1 MRLLFFFEKEVRI
14 ISESTEIEVIA
25 RVQGKDELE
34 DLEESI
40 EELGE
45 TAEDVDEKINSFG
58 ESTEDIGKKAG
69 ESSNNVETFS
79 KKLKDILAGA
89 AVVAGIKT
97 ATTTFLGFDDAIR
110 KVEATTGATT
120 NEMSLL
126 SFQARQLGKGTSYD
140 ASDAAA
146 AQYEFS
152 KAGFEVNQI
161 LAATPGIL
169 NTAKAG
175 QLGLAEATEITGG
188 VLRMFK
194 LDASEAGRVGDSL
207 AFTANSTSTDMRGLA
222 ESLKYAGKDA
232 FDFKLSLEDT
242 LAVLGSLGNEMLK
255 DSMAGTGLQAT
266 FAAFKDKNKIKYLM
280 ELGIDVSESDGSY
293 KNFLDIIAEMKEKLG
308 DKEQITQKMDINT
321 IFGEQGSRVVGRLL
335 DLNSEQFEKLRAD
348 IKSSTGTAEKMAGV
362 MEGGLGGAL
371 RATGSGMSELMI
383 GLISLAEPGLT
394 GIIKGINA
402 VIGTTGDFLNWL
414 NSGSYAANTLYF
426 ALVTLGVGY
435 GIYAASVAIANGQT
449 KLATAYKLV
458 ESVATGTLSAA
469 KNFLKISTWG
479 ATLATWGFQ
488 AASTA
493 GTIAT
498 FLYCQAVALAT
509 KQITLAT
516 VVTNIL
522 SGAMGVLSGLLAFV
536 SSPVLAVVA
545 AVAGL
550 GAGFYFLYQ
559 KSEGFRSAINPLIE
573 GLKSLWEWVKKFDF
587 VNNIIDGVSKVATK
601 TKDLLTAGGIIDE
614 QKQSQIDKFVDQSKI
629 KAQLELEPPDKIGD
643 FDINSILSKKNA
655 KGKNSKGHDGYYL
668 AGNKTNKESTNTNIV
683 SSTYMANSK
692 EKIEKTKTKES
703 SEKALITALNELK
716 KAIEKIKSGGGNTI
730 QINIPPEL
738 EENKMIAKL
747 VEELKIAMMSL
758 A

>member
-1 MRLLFFFEKEVRI
+1 MSR
-14 ISESTEIEVIA
+14 ISELTEIEVLA
-25 RVQGKDELE
+25 RVQGKDDLE

-40 EELGE
+40 DNLGE
-45 TAEDVDEKINSFG
+45 TAEEVDEKINSFG
-58 ESTEDIGKKAG
+58 DSTEDVGKKVQ
-69 ESSNNVETFS
+69 ESSENVSGFS
-79 KKLKDILAGA
+79 KTLKDVLTGV
-89 AVVAGIKT
+89 AVIGGIKT

-110 KVEATTGATT
+110 RVEATTGST
-120 NEMSLL
+120 NKEMSLMA
-126 SFQARQLGKGTSYD
+126 FQARQLGKGTSYN

-152 KAGFEVNQI
+152 KSGFEVNQI

-266 FAAFKDKNKIKYLM
+266 FAAFKDKNKMKYLM

-293 KNFLDIIAEMKEKLG
+293 KNFLDIISEMKEKLG
-308 DKEQITQKMDINT
+308 GKEQIAQKIDINT

-335 DLNSEQFEKLRAD
+335 DLNSEQFEKLRED
-348 IKSSTGTAEKMAGV
+348 IKSSTGTAEKMANV

-371 RATGSGMSELMI
+371 RATGSGTAELMI

-394 GIIKGINA
+394 TIIKGINA
-402 VIGTTGDFLNWL
+402 VIGTTGNFLNWL

-426 ALVTLGVGY
+426 ALIALGVGY
-435 GIYAASVAIANGQT
+435 GIYSASVAIATGQT
-449 KLATAYKLV
+449 KLATAYKLA
-458 ESVATGTLSAA
+458 ESIATGTLSVA
-469 KNFLKISTWG
+469 KNILQVSTWG
-479 ATLATWGFQ
+479 ATMANWGFQ
-488 AASTA
+488 AAMIA
-493 GTIAT
+493 GTIASWAYGQAILLASGQISILT
-498 FLYCQAVALAT
+498 FA
-509 KQITLAT
+509 
-516 VVTNIL
+516 TNIL
-522 SGAMGVLSGLLAFV
+522 NGTMGLLSGLFAFV
-536 SSPVLAVVA
+536 SSPILAVVA

-559 KSEGFRSAINPLIE
+559 KSEGFRNTIDPLIE
-573 GLKSLWEWVKKFDF
+573 GLKSLWDWVKKFTF
-587 VNNIIDGVSKVATK
+587 VGDVIDGVSKIASK
-601 TKDLLTAGGIIDE
+601 TKDILTAGGVTDE
-614 QKQSQIDKFVDQSKI
+614 QKQTQIDELIAKSKI
-629 KAQLELEPPDKIGD
+629 TTGLEIDNPEAINGD
-643 FDINSILSKKNA
+643 FDINSILGKKNT
-655 KGKNSKGHDGYYL
+655 KGNNSKGHDGYYL
-668 AGNKTNKESTNTNIV
+668 ARNKNAKESTNTNIV
-683 SSTYMANSK
+683 SSTYMTNSK

>member
-1 MRLLFFFEKEVRI
+1 MSE
-14 ISESTEIEVIA
+14 ISDTTEIEVLA

-40 EELGE
+40 EELGDTVE
-45 TAEDVDEKINSFG
+45 EADEKINSFG
-58 ESTEDIGKKAG
+58 EATEDAGKKAG
-69 ESSNNVETFS
+69 ESSNNVDSFS
-79 KKLKDILAGA
+79 KKFKDILAGA
-89 AVVAGIKT
+89 AVIGGIKT
-97 ATTTFLGFDDAIR
+97 ATTTFLGFDDAMR
-110 KVEATTGATT
+110 RVEATTGATT

-126 SFQARQLGKGTSYD
+126 SFQSRQLGKGTSYNPAEA
-140 ASDAAA
+140 AS

-207 AFTANSTSTDMRGLA
+207 AYTSNKTSTDMRGLA

-255 DSMAGTGLQAT
+255 DSMAGTGLQST
-266 FAAFKDKNKIKYLM
+266 FAAFKDKNKMKYLM
-280 ELGIDVSESDGSY
+280 ELGIDVSETDGSY

-308 DKEQITQKMDINT
+308 GKEQITQKMDINA

-335 DLNSEQFEKLRAD
+335 DLETEKFEELRAN
-348 IKSSTGTAEKMAGV
+348 IQNSAGTAERMAKV

-371 RATGSGMSELMI
+371 RATGSGTAELMI

-394 GIIKGINA
+394 GIVQGINT
-402 VIGTTGDFLNWL
+402 VIGTAGDFLNWL

-426 ALVTLGVGY
+426 ALIALAVGY
-435 GIYAASVAIANGQT
+435 GVYTTSVALANGQT
-449 KLATAYKLV
+449 KLATAYKFA
-458 ESVATGTLSAA
+458 ESIATGTLSAA
-469 KNFLKISTWG
+469 KNFLQVSTWG
-479 ATLATWGFQ
+479 ATLANWGFQ
-488 AASTA
+488 TAMIA
-493 GTIAT
+493 GTIASWAYGQAILLASGQISILT
-498 FLYCQAVALAT
+498 FT
-509 KQITLAT
+509 
-516 VVTNIL
+516 TNIL
-522 SGAMGVLSGLLAFV
+522 SGAMGLLSGLFGFV
-536 SSPVLAVVA
+536 SSPILAVLG
-545 AVAGL
+545 AVVGL

-559 KSEGFRSAINPLIE
+559 KSEGFRDTIDPLIK
-573 GLKSLWEWVKKFDF
+573 GLESLWGWVKKFTF
-587 VNNIIDGVSKVATK
+587 VGDIIDGVSAVATK
-601 TKDLLTAGGIIDE
+601 TKDILTAGGKTDAE
-614 QKQSQIDKFVDQSKI
+614 KQAEIDKLTAQSKI
-629 KAQLELEPPDKIGD
+629 KAQLEFEAPNMDGD
-643 FDINSILSKKNA
+643 FDINSILGN
-655 KGKNSKGHDGYYL
+655 KNSKNKNGNNKGHDGYYL
-668 AGNKTNKESTNTNIV
+668 SGNKTVKESSNSNVV
-683 SSTYMANSK
+683 SNTYMANTK
-692 EKIEKTKTKES
+692 EKIERTRTKED
-703 SEKALITALNELK
+703 SEKVLVTALNELK
-716 KAIEKIKSGGGNTI
+716 KAIEKIKTGGGNTI

>member
-1 MRLLFFFEKEVRI
+1 MIK
-14 ISESTEIEVIA
+14 ISETTEIEVLA
-25 RVQGKDELE
+25 RVQGKNELE

-45 TAEDVDEKINSFG
+45 TAEEVDEKISDFA
-58 ESTEDIGKKAG
+58 ETTEDVGKKAG
-69 ESSNNVETFS
+69 ESSNNIGGFS
-79 KKLKDILAGA
+79 KTLKNVLAS
-89 AVVAGIKT
+89 VAIVSGLKT
-97 ATTTFLGFDDAIR
+97 ATTTFLGFDDAIK
-110 KVEATTGATT
+110 KVEATTGSTK

-126 SFQARQLGKGTSYD
+126 SFQARSLGKGTSFN

-152 KAGFEVNQI
+152 KAGFKVNQI

-175 QLGLAEATEITGG
+175 QLGLAEATEITSG

-207 AFTANSTSTDMRGLA
+207 AFTSNSTSTDMRGLA

-232 FDFKLSLEDT
+232 YDFKLSLEDT

-266 FAAFKDKNKIKYLM
+266 FAAFKDKNKMKYLM

-293 KNFLDIIAEMKEKLG
+293 KNFLDIISEMKEKLG
-308 DKEQITQKMDINT
+308 GKEQIAQKIDINT

-335 DLNSEQFEKLRAD
+335 DLNSEEFEKLRND
-348 IKSSTGTAEKMAGV
+348 IKSSTGTAEKMANV

-371 RATGSGMSELMI
+371 RATGSGTAELMI

-426 ALVTLGVGY
+426 ALITLGIGY
-435 GIYAASVAIANGQT
+435 GVYTASVAIANGQT

-458 ESVATGTLSAA
+458 ESIATGTLSAA

-479 ATLATWGFQ
+479 ATLATWGYQ
-488 AASTA
+488 AASAA

-498 FLYCQAVALAT
+498 FLYCQAVSLAT
-509 KQITLAT
+509 RQMTLTT

-522 SGAMGVLSGLLAFV
+522 SGAMGILSGLLTFV

-559 KSEGFRSAINPLIE
+559 KSEGFRSAINPLID

-587 VNNIIDGVSKVATK
+587 VNNIIDGVSKVASK
-601 TKDLLTAGGIIDE
+601 TKDILTAGGKTDAEKQAEIDE
-614 QKQSQIDKFVDQSKI
+614 LTAQSKI
-629 KAQLELEPPDKIGD
+629 KTQLEFEAPNLDGN
-643 FDINSILSKKNA
+643 FDINSILDKKN
-655 KGKNSKGHDGYYL
+655 KRGKNNKGHDGYYL
-668 AGNKTNKESTNTNIV
+668 AGSKTTKEKNETNVV
-683 SSTYMANSK
+683 SSTYMANNK

-703 SEKALITALNELK
+703 SEKALIIALNELK

-730 QINIPPEL
+730 QISIPPEL

>member
-1 MRLLFFFEKEVRI
+1 MIKIPDV
-14 ISESTEIEVIA
+14 TEIEVLA
-25 RVQGKDELE
+25 RVQGKNELE

-45 TAEDVDEKINSFG
+45 TAEEVDEKISDFA
-58 ESTEDIGKKAG
+58 ETTEDVGKKAG
-69 ESSNNVETFS
+69 ESSDNLGGFS
-79 KKLKDILAGA
+79 KKLKDVLAGVA
-89 AVVAGIKT
+89 IVAGIKT
-97 ATTTFLGFDDAIR
+97 ATTTFLGFDDAIK
-110 KVEATTGATT
+110 KVEATTGAT
-120 NEMSLL
+120 NQEISLMA
-126 SFQARQLGKGTSYD
+126 FQARNLGKATSYD
-140 ASDAAA
+140 ASEAAA
-146 AQYEFS
+146 SQYEFS

-175 QLGLAEATEITGG
+175 QLGLAEATEITSG

-207 AFTANSTSTDMRGLA
+207 AFTSNSTSTDMRGLA

-232 FDFKLSLEDT
+232 YDFKLSLEDT

-266 FAAFKDKNKIKYLM
+266 FAAFKDKNKMKYLM

-293 KNFLDIIAEMKEKLG
+293 KNFLDIISEMKEKLG
-308 DKEQITQKMDINT
+308 GKEQIAQKIDINT

-335 DLNSEQFEKLRAD
+335 DLNSEEFEKLRND
-348 IKSSTGTAEKMAGV
+348 IKNSTGTAEKMANV

-371 RATGSGMSELMI
+371 RATGSGTAELMI

-426 ALVTLGVGY
+426 ALITLGIGY
-435 GIYAASVAIANGQT
+435 GVYTAAVAIANGQT
-449 KLATAYKLV
+449 KLATAYKFA
-458 ESVATGTLSAA
+458 ESIATGTLSAA
-469 KNFLKISTWG
+469 KNILQVSTWG
-479 ATLATWGFQ
+479 ATMANWGFQ
-488 AASTA
+488 AAMIA
-493 GTIAT
+493 GTIASWA
-498 FLYCQAVALAT
+498 YGQAVLLASG
-509 KQITLAT
+509 QISILTFT
-516 VVTNIL
+516 TNIL
-522 SGAMGVLSGLLAFV
+522 NGAMGLLSGLFAFV
-536 SSPVLAVVA
+536 SSPILAVVA

-550 GAGFYFLYQ
+550 GAGFYFLYE
-559 KSEGFRSAINPLIE
+559 KSEGFRNTIDPLIE
-573 GLKSLWEWVKKFDF
+573 GLKSLWDWVKKFTF
-587 VNNIIDGVSKVATK
+587 VGDVIDGVSKIASK
-601 TKDLLTAGGIIDE
+601 TKDILTAGGVTDE
-614 QKQSQIDKFVDQSKI
+614 QKQAQIDELIAKSK
-629 KAQLELEPPDKIGD
+629 ATTELEINDPEAIAGN
-643 FDINSILSKKNA
+643 FDINSILDKKN
-655 KGKNSKGHDGYYL
+655 KRGKNNKGHDGYYL
-668 AGNKTNKESTNTNIV
+668 AGSKTTKEKNETNVV
-683 SSTYMANSK
+683 SSTYMANNK

-703 SEKALITALNELK
+703 SEKALIIALNELK
-716 KAIEKIKSGGGNTI
+716 KAIEKIKAGGGNTI
-730 QINIPPEL
+730 QISIPPEL